1 MIRCLLG
8 VAFIAA
14 LLSVSAHAQKT
25 PAKPAVAGAQHPFA
39 LFTHFSA
46 TMTGGLLKDEPRKVY
61 RSGNLM
67 RVDLDNEFH
76 VTDLAGG
83 TTWVVRP
90 ESCTHVPGPDA
101 RSYPFSAY
109 RDAKFELLPGEE
121 KETIDG
127 HPCKI
132 ATASVTPKDT
142 SLTMKMK
149 IWHAEDLQGFPV
161 KIEVA
166 HSART
171 MTVSY
176 KDVSVESPDA
186 KLFMLPAKCPDF
198 RTGEPQGGKK
208 PAVKKPAAKPV
219 APPVQKPPQQ

>member
-1 MIRCLLG
+1 MKNAGRFPPPLG
-8 VAFIAA
+8 SRSRARRGDPRIQFDTRRNMRWYRIAPLA
-14 LLSVSAHAQKT
+14 LSWFAA
-25 PAKPAVAGAQHPFA
+25 AG
-39 LFTHFSA
+39 
-46 TMTGGLLKDEPRKVY
+46 
-61 RSGNLM
+61 
-67 RVDLDNEFH
+67 
-76 VTDLAGG
+76 
-83 TTWVVRP
+83 
-90 ESCTHVPGPDA
+90 
-101 RSYPFSAY
+101 
-109 RDAKFELLPGEE
+109 
-121 KETIDG
+121 
-127 HPCKI
+127 
-132 ATASVTPKDT
+132 
-142 SLTMKMK
+142 
-149 IWHAEDLQGFPV
+149 HAEDLQGFPV